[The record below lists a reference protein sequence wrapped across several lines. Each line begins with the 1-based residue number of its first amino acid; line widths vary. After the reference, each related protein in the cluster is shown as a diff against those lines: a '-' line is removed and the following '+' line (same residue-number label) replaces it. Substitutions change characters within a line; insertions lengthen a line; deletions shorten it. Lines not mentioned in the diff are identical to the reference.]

1 MRYPLRNRVRSRLR
15 VARPVLVMLLLISL
29 LLAACQR
36 PTTASRNDNPDIQ
49 ISLQPDRAEEAM
61 IVRLH
66 NPDGSP
72 ITDATVALE
81 GNMNHAGMVP
91 VLAEATTDEADGS
104 ADGEYRLPFAF
115 TMLGDWIITVSVT
128 EANGNSFNRNLDV
141 RTSEEEIVGDA
152 VVDNMVDDVMTAE
165 DSTPQPTDHQH
176 SDHEDATG
184 AHAAVIHIHDQ
195 MARPAPL
202 VGGTGAVYFLLHNG
216 GDTEATLIGA
226 ETPAANAVEIHTT
239 DNDNGVLR
247 MRQITDGIILGPDES
262 IELAPGGVHLML
274 VNLKSALAEGDTVE
288 VTLHFE
294 GADDL
299 NFSVPV
305 LGLDQMPAEGEAEHD
320 H

>member
-1 MRYPLRNRVRSRLR
+1 MRYTLRNRLRSRLR
-15 VARPVLVMLLLISL
+15 VARPTLVMLLLISL

-36 PTTASRNDNPDIQ
+36 PTTASRDDNPDIQ

-66 NPDGSP
+66 NSDGTP

-115 TMLGDWIITVSVT
+115 TMLGDWIIIVSVT
-128 EANGNSFNRNLDV
+128 EANGNSFSRNLDV
-141 RTSEEEIVGDA
+141 RASEEEIVGDA
-152 VVDNMVDDVMTAE
+152 VVTAE
-165 DSTPQPTDHQH
+165 DKSLQPTDAQH

-216 GDTEATLIGA
+216 GDAEVRLIGA
-226 ETPAANAVEIHTT
+226 ETPAASAVEIHTT
-239 DNDNGVLR
+239 ANDNGVLR
-247 MRQITDGIILGPDES
+247 MRQITDGITLRPDES
-262 IELAPGGVHLML
+262 IALAPGGIHLML
-274 VNLKSALAEGDTVE
+274 VDLKSALAEGDTVE

-294 GADDL
+294 GADDFS
-299 NFSVPV
+299 FSVPV